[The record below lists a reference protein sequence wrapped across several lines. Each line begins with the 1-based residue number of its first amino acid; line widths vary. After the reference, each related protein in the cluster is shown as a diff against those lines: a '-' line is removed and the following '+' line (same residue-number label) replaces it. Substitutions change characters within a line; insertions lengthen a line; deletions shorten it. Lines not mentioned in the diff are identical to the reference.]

1 MGDKSLL
8 DQSECWIER
17 GVRNHIIKN
26 WPGGKRDTDWIS
38 NIVSLKYAGLYKVIM
53 NCSALLGGYY
63 IFTRRQREAA
73 GLGRVWIGSAVTWM
87 CFCIQGRR
95 LAVCLD
101 ARWDRRAGWSV
112 EATCP
117 SKQRVMKTIR
127 RFNSLR
133 SFFFISSRKQ
143 TRLVCGVLHCA
154 RIFKLHS
161 PPLKARDAQNM
172 TEVQRGSRCTRYRSS
187 NVSAVPFFFCISSLI
202 LWSCEQIASVH
213 ILPAPSDKW
222 KKWCCDNTRTATA
235 TQDES
240 PQLQMSGHI
249 NLH

>member
-1 MGDKSLL
+1 
-8 DQSECWIER
+8 
-17 GVRNHIIKN
+17 
-26 WPGGKRDTDWIS
+26 
-38 NIVSLKYAGLYKVIM
+38 M

-87 CFCIQGRR
+87 CFCNQGRR

-127 RFNSLR
+127 RFNGFR

-161 PPLKARDAQNM
+161 PPLKARDEQYM